1 MATTTEAVAVLKPQ
15 QRRKGLFLLLGCLAV
30 LVIGAGYWWWQGRQG
45 QVNYMSMPVRQGS
58 IVNTVRATGTIEAV
72 KSVGLNFKTS
82 GFIKE
87 IYVKPG
93 DQVKKGQLLACLDT
107 ADLEAQVVQARASLK
122 AAEAKLRL
130 LEAGALETDIAQAE
144 ANVAQAQV
152 AYDSAEE
159 ALKRDQA
166 LFEIGALAQVDFN
179 NSLVN
184 RDTAAARLRQAQ
196 AALEALK
203 SGNRPED
210 IAAAEAQVETAQAQ
224 LTLAQN
230 DLDSARLRAP
240 FDGVIAAVRG
250 ETGQRTSGG
259 GSESSDSTAGLITLI
274 TTGLQLRAQVN
285 EADISQVKVGQKA
298 TFTVNAFPERTFNGE
313 VAWISPEATTVS
325 NVQLYDVVVS
335 LTDPGSLLK
344 AGMSASVNIIVSQR
358 DNVITVPRAAVNFAA
373 SYRATRTDNATDR
386 TASSGGNA
394 NGIKTTDSRQAG
406 REMLSPDDG
415 RRGELSEELKA
426 KLEDLRGKLER
437 GEITREQFQEE
448 MKKNMPEE
456 FQLKDEPGQAA
467 GSGNRAVVLVMEK
480 GQPVVRHIVTGLSD
494 ESNIEVKSGL
504 KVGEEVII
512 GASTPGKSAESSSS
526 SSPSSMRGVNPP
538 LQPTIRMR
546 GM

>member
-1 MATTTEAVAVLKPQ
+1 MTTEAAAFLKPQ
-15 QRRKGLFLLLGCLAV
+15 QRRKGLYLLLGCLAV
-30 LVIGAGYWWWQGRQG
+30 LVVGAGYWWWRGRQG
-45 QVNYMSMPVRQGS
+45 QVNYITMPVRQGS
-58 IVNTVRATGTIEAV
+58 IVNAVKATGTIEAV
-72 KSVGLNFKTS
+72 KSVGLNFKT
-82 GFIKE
+82 GGVIKE

-93 DQVKKGQLLACLDT
+93 DRVKEGQLLACLDT
-107 ADLEAQVVQARASLK
+107 SDLEAQVVQARANLK

-130 LEAGALETDIAQAE
+130 LEAGPLETEIAQAE

-152 AYDSAEE
+152 AYKSAEE

-166 LFEIGALAQVDFN
+166 LFEVGALAQADLD
-179 NSLVN
+179 NSLAN
-184 RDTAAARLRQAQ
+184 RDTAAAKLRQAQ

-210 IAAAEAQVETAQAQ
+210 IAAAQAQVDAARAQ
-224 LTLAQN
+224 LMLAQN

-259 GSESSDSTAGLITLI
+259 GSESSDSSTGLITLI

-335 LTDPGSLLK
+335 LADPGGLLK
-344 AGMSASVNIIVSQR
+344 AGMSASVNIIVAQK
-358 DNVITVPRAAVNFAA
+358 DNVITVPRAAVSFAA
-373 SYRATRTDNATDR
+373 SYRAASAGNATGGKTPGGGSADGAR
-386 TASSGGNA
+386 TAGG
-394 NGIKTTDSRQAG
+394 RQTGTGMLTPGEG
-406 REMLSPDDG
+406 RKG
-415 RRGELSEELKA
+415 
-426 KLEDLRGKLER
+426 
-437 GEITREQFQEE
+437 
-448 MKKNMPEE
+448 
-456 FQLKDEPGQAA
+456 EPGQAA
-467 GSGNRAVVLVMEK
+467 NDGSRAAVLVMEE
-480 GQPVVRHIVTGLSD
+480 GRPVVRRIVTGLSD

-512 GASTPGKSAESSSS
+512 GASTPGKSAASSSTS
-526 SSPSSMRGVNPP
+526 SSPMPAPVPMPQRTGTPMRW
-538 LQPTIRMR
+538 MR
-546 GM
+546 